1 MCRIAGIYNPK
12 EPFLQQRITAM
23 RDAMQHGGPD
33 DEGVFLH
40 PELPLAFG
48 HRRLSL
54 IDLSPNGH
62 QPMHFKEAGLTIVFN
77 GEIYNYKEL
86 RSTLQHNGFQFQT
99 ESDTEVILKAYAHW
113 GVEAFEFF
121 NGMFAVAMWDDRKKQ
136 LILARDHAGIKPLYY
151 YLEEGVLYFASE
163 VRAFAYSGKVFD
175 EHPQWKAAFLSFG
188 HLPEPITTLHK
199 VIPLPKGS
207 ALVIDLPSLNTRKH
221 HFFKWKFKGDLK
233 NEEEALQLMR
243 ETLEQSVERHLISD
257 APIGLFLSGGI
268 DSSLLTLLAAHSQR
282 ENLHTLSIVFNE
294 KEFSEEKYQQLIIQK
309 TNAKHQSFLVTK
321 EIFNQHIED
330 AIAAM
335 DQPSIDGINTYFIS
349 KYARAY
355 GLKAVLSGVG
365 ADELF
370 GGYPSFQQ
378 QKKMKLVQHIPD
390 RMLRGLQHLPNQ
402 RMKKLSY
409 AGWQHAA
416 AEYLLYRGIFTSNA
430 TASILHV
437 PQTEVE
443 RILESISKNYK
454 LNGLEDGNRISW
466 IETNFYMQNQLL
478 KDSDY
483 MSMWHSLEIRVP
495 FLDKEVMMM
504 AGSIHSSIK
513 FKNTMPKYLLVK
525 AFEKELPV
533 EIWKRKKQ
541 GFTFPFARWL
551 KENEYSKPHSTEEER
566 LYKNFT
572 NGKLSWGRYWC
583 ALLMTRFSTKSVH
596 AAS

>member
-12 EPFLQQRITAM
+12 ESFLPQRIAAM
-23 RDAMQHGGPD
+23 RDAMLHGGPD

-62 QPMHFKEAGLTIVFN
+62 QPMHFTDAGLTIVFN

-86 RSTLQHNGFQFQT
+86 RSTLQHYGFQFKT

-121 NGMFAVAMWDDRKKQ
+121 NGMFAIALWDDRKKQ
-136 LILARDHAGIKPLYY
+136 LVLARDHAGIKPLYY
-151 YLEEGVLYFASE
+151 YLEEGALYFASE
-163 VRAFAYSGKVFD
+163 IRAFAHSGKVFD

-199 VIPLPKGS
+199 VVPLPKGS
-207 ALVIDLPSLNTRKH
+207 ALVIDLPSLNTSKH

-233 NEEEALQLMR
+233 NEAEALQLMR
-243 ETLEQSVERHLISD
+243 ETMEQSVERHLISD

-282 ENLHTLSIVFNE
+282 DNLHTLSIVFNE
-294 KEFSEEKYQQLIIQK
+294 KEFSEEKYQQLIIKK

-321 EIFNQHIED
+321 EVFNQHIED
-330 AIAAM
+330 AIDAM

-409 AGWQHAA
+409 AGWQHSA

-430 TASILHV
+430 TASILHM

-443 RILESISKNYK
+443 RTLESISKNYK

-504 AGSIHSSIK
+504 AGSIDASIK

-525 AFEKELPV
+525 AFENELPV

-541 GFTFPFARWL
+541 GFTFPFERWL

-572 NGKLSWGRYWC
+572 NGRLSWGRYWC
-583 ALLMTRFSTKSVH
+583 ALLMTRFSSKSVH
-596 AAS
+596 AVS